1 MAALTPA
8 PRVAV
13 PLSVSRAAPLSRA
26 TPGPKSSYGD
36 IDAGNYPRMRADM
49 LQTPPIEIPTG
60 SGSFQATIKY
70 DIEPNCGARYY
81 TSTQCHN
88 LMGCSG
94 GALSAWD
101 AAAVFY
107 LDTLQYPQEWKRI
120 SFASDPYPFANSYGA
135 IVNGLAENHTSCDQM
150 WWAGASNGCVE
161 GDTDCNGWRQLSVD
175 LDSLGLSGTTARFG
189 FLLVTDPY
197 SEADGV
203 WVDNMK
209 VYSNN
214 HGFVF
219 EDSATTK
226 KSTGKVIHSYFEGI
240 EPSAPAP
247 YPTLSPGS
255 PTNGDGK
262 VVASAKSKGATA
274 SAGRDA
280 GMVFL
285 GMGILLVV
293 GAGLIFAE
301 KTGALSSIKEAV
313 SSALAGG
320 GGGGGPGMG
329 FSSLNGGESRRDK
342 NEQMA
347 TLEQSMMTSSG
358 AGSYSPVHVETE
370 ESADV

>member
-1 MAALTPA
+1 
-8 PRVAV
+8 
-13 PLSVSRAAPLSRA
+13 
-26 TPGPKSSYGD
+26 
-36 IDAGNYPRMRADM
+36 MRADM

-60 SGSFQATIKY
+60 GGTFSATIKW
-70 DIEPNCGARYY
+70 DVEPHCGASSYDNFA
-81 TSTQCHN
+81 QCHN
-88 LMGCSG
+88 LMGCG
-94 GALSAWD
+94 GPALSAWD

-107 LDTLQYPQEWKRI
+107 LDTLQYPQQWRRI
-120 SFASDPYPFANSYGA
+120 SFASDPYPYSNSYGA
-135 IVNGLAENHTSCDQM
+135 IVNGLAENHTDCDQM
-150 WWAGASNGCVE
+150 WWAGASNGCVQ
-161 GDTDCNGWRQLSVD
+161 GDEDCDGWRQLSVD

-197 SEADGV
+197 QEADGI

-209 VYSNN
+209 VYSSNS
-214 HGFVF
+214 GEIFR
-219 EDSATTK
+219 DSATTQ
-226 KSTGKVIHSYFEGI
+226 KSTGKLINSYYEGI
-240 EPSAPAP
+240 EPMPPAP
-247 YPTLSPGS
+247 SPDDDDDQD
-255 PTNGDGK
+255 NDK
-262 VVASAKSKGATA
+262 VVTANAKNKGATA

-301 KTGALSSIKEAV
+301 KTGALSSIKETV
-313 SSALAGG
+313 SSALAGGG

-342 NEQMA
+342 NDQMA